1 MAPEHRLKRSLGWP
15 HLIALGVGAIV
26 GTGIL
31 TLIGVGA
38 DKAGP
43 SVILSF
49 AIAGLICACAA
60 LAYAEMAT
68 MIPAS
73 GSAYTYS
80 YVVIGELVAWI
91 VGWSLILEYSLVVS
105 AVAVGWSGYAAPL
118 LHEWVHYPLELA
130 KGPELGGIIN
140 LPAIFIIAI
149 VAGMLIYGTKESATV
164 NALLVL
170 VKIVALIVFV
180 AVALPYFNPANFEPF
195 MPYGFPKSM
204 GPDGVERG
212 VMAAAAIIFFA
223 FYGFDAI
230 ATAAE
235 ETKNPDR
242 DLKIGIVGSMLLCVV
257 IYMAVAAA
265 AIGSIAYTRFANDP
279 GPLALIL
286 KELGQPNAA
295 KYLAASAVIA
305 LPTVILAFFYGQTRI
320 FFVMAR
326 DKLLPPGLAKVSS
339 RGTPVR
345 ITLFTAIVVGAI
357 AGLFPLADIAA
368 LANAGTLAA
377 FVAVSTAML
386 IMRRRAPDA
395 VRKFRTPWAWPVGIV
410 AILGCIYLFLSLP
423 TMTQQYFLI
432 WNAIGLVAYLLYGF
446 RKSPLAVGRHDPMQ
460 YAGLVAGAFGLLL
473 VIGAW
478 TSSPGDGPRVA
489 TGDVIRHWMLFL
501 SGLSVVIIGAILFAA
516 GAIGERLA
524 AIVEPGRKA
533 APSSGRRSPAASG
546 K

>member
-1 MAPEHRLKRSLGWP
+1 VKNWNARKRVIAREDMAPEHRLKQTLGWP

-68 MIPAS
+68 MIPAA

-91 VGWSLILEYSLVVS
+91 IGWSLILEYSLVVS

-118 LHEWVHYPLELA
+118 LEAWLGAPMALMQ
-130 KGPELGGIIN
+130 GPELGGIVN
-140 LPAIFIIAI
+140 LPAIFIIAVI
-149 VAGMLIYGTKESATV
+149 AGLLIYGTKESATL
-164 NALLVL
+164 NAALVL
-170 VKIVALIVFV
+170 VKVVALVVFV
-180 AVALPYFNPANFEPF
+180 VVALPYFNASHLEPF
-195 MPYGFPKSM
+195 MPYGFPKTM

-235 ETKNPDR
+235 ETKNPGR
-242 DLKIGIVGSMLLCVV
+242 DLSIGIIGSMLVCVI
-257 IYMAVAAA
+257 IYMAVAAT
-265 AIGSIAYTRFANDP
+265 AIGALGYKEFANSP
-279 GPLALIL
+279 EPLALIL
-286 KELGQPNAA
+286 RELNQPMAA
-295 KYLAASAVIA
+295 TYLAASAVIA
-305 LPTVILAFFYGQTRI
+305 LPTVILAFFYGQSRI

-326 DKLLPPGLAKVSS
+326 DGLLPQSLARVSA

-345 ITLFTAIVVGAI
+345 ITIFTAVIVGAI
-357 AGLFPLADIAA
+357 AGLFPLAEIAA
-368 LANAGTLAA
+368 LANAGTLTAFAA
-377 FVAVSTAML
+377 VALCML
-386 IMRRRAPDA
+386 IMRRREPDA
-395 VRKFRTPWAWPVGIV
+395 PRKFRTPLPWIVGLI
-410 AILGCIYLFLSLP
+410 AIGGCGYLFYSLP
-423 TMTQQYFLI
+423 LTTQKYFLV
-432 WNAIGLVAYLLYGF
+432 AHVIGLAFYLLYGS
-446 RKSPLAVGRHDPMQ
+446 RRS
-460 YAGLVAGAFGLLL
+460 VAG
-473 VIGAW
+473 
-478 TSSPGDGPRVA
+478 
-489 TGDVIRHWMLFL
+489 
-501 SGLSVVIIGAILFAA
+501 
-516 GAIGERLA
+516 
-524 AIVEPGRKA
+524 K
-533 APSSGRRSPAASG
+533 G